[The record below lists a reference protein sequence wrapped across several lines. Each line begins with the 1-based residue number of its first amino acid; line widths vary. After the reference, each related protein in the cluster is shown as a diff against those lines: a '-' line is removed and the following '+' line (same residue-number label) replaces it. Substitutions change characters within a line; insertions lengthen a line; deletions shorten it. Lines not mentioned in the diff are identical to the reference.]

1 MSQAFSFSWVGLQ
14 GECCDAE
21 QMEVFLLDVAV
32 FAADN
37 CSPNCSYSMYTSF
50 TSAIPNAENF
60 PRMA

>member
-1 MSQAFSFSWVGLQ
+1 ADLNSKNAV
-14 GECCDAE
+14 
-21 QMEVFLLDVAV
+21 DVAV

-37 CSPNCSYSMYTSF
+37 CSPNCSYSLYTSF